1 MNAKQLLYALNDIN
15 DTYIEDAEIKNRR
28 TQPDVLKALGILAA
42 CIALVL
48 SLWGISTKLL
58 SQPRTVP
65 PANTN
70 NNADLPMLAISEAM
84 SGKGEASYFA
94 YDISELT
101 GTGTDWEFSL
111 LPVFRNP
118 LDYRDGSILHA
129 DRDQMLR
136 LLKETAQRFGI
147 NESAD
152 MAIERPSDDT
162 PGDETFSMRSEDYLI
177 EVNSFSRVNVTL
189 LNRHAASTL
198 RLSPSADKKELQTV
212 AAATI
217 KQFASILAMSAPT
230 IILPRGDY
238 DVNGQQKWNR
248 FFVYES
254 SGNTTA
260 GFLNVQFHA
269 VEFFFDESGA
279 LAGLSWGVPDLTQC
293 IGEYPLL
300 TQQQAIA
307 AACKAFDL
315 NEQDILRAELFYHTE
330 STDAF
335 FVPCYRFYVQTDD
348 TNIAASLP
356 GMHTYTT
363 YILPAVLPEYIRS

>member
-15 DTYIEDAEIKNRR
+15 DLYIEDAEIKNRR
-28 TQPDVLKALGILAA
+28 MQPGILKTLGILAA
-42 CIALVL
+42 CIVLVI
-48 SLWGISTKLL
+48 SLWGIGTKLL
-58 SQPRTVP
+58 SLQRTAP
-65 PANTN
+65 PTNTR
-70 NNADLPMLAISEAM
+70 NNAELPLLTVSEAIT
-84 SGKGEASYFA
+84 GKGEASYFA

-101 GTGTDWEFSL
+101 GNGTDQAFSL

-118 LDYRDGSILHA
+118 LDYCDGSIAHA
-129 DRDQMLR
+129 DHYQMLR

-177 EVNSFSRVNVTL
+177 EVNTFSRVNVTL
-189 LNRHAASTL
+189 LNRNPANAL
-198 RLSPSADKKELQTV
+198 RLSPSADKKELQAV
-212 AAATI
+212 ASAAI
-217 KQFASILAMSAPT
+217 KQFASALAMAAPK
-230 IILPRGDY
+230 IMLPRGDY

-254 SGNTTA
+254 GGDATTT
-260 GFLNVQFHA
+260 FLNAQFHA
-269 VEFFFDESGA
+269 VGFFFDESGV
-279 LAGLSWGVPDLTQC
+279 LAGLSWGVSDLTQC
-293 IGEYPLL
+293 LGEYPLL
-300 TQQQAIA
+300 SQRQAVA

-315 NEQDILRAELFYHTE
+315 NKRDILYAELFYHSE
-330 STDAF
+330 NTDAF
-335 FVPCYRFYVQTDD
+335 YMPCYRFYVQTDD

-363 YILPAVLPEYIRS
+363 YVLPAVCPEYIRS